1 MLRWAMNNL
10 IDLKYSCG
18 DMKVVE
24 VVMYRSKWF
33 VCSAASVLTFFRES
47 YSELLKASEQLV

>member
-1 MLRWAMNNL
+1 MNNL

-24 VVMYRSKWF
+24 VVMDLIKGF
-33 VCSAASVLTFFRES
+33 VCSAASVLTLLRES